1 MRGKEIIP
9 TFHCMSRRT
18 SLVLLNA
25 FSLSRL
31 PLAALFVWL
40 ESPLARIL
48 LVLAAALTDFLD
60 GWIAR
65 HKHLESYWGAL
76 IDPLADRAFVMVALL
91 TFTVE
96 ERLTPLAFGV
106 LVVRDVATGLAF
118 LVTRLV
124 PRLRPVRFQAR
135 MLGKVVTTLQLAALL
150 AVLVMPELVR
160 PLVVAVGLMSLASV
174 VDYTAAVWRSAARL
188 SAEGSRLPSSSRR
201 RVA

>member
-1 MRGKEIIP
+1 
-9 TFHCMSRRT
+9 MSRRA
-18 SLVLLNA
+18 SLVLLNT
-25 FSLSRL
+25 FSLTRL
-31 PLAALFVWL
+31 PLALLFVWL
-40 ESPLARIL
+40 ESPLARVL
-48 LVLAAALTDFLD
+48 LVVIAALTDFLD

-76 IDPLADRAFVMVALL
+76 IDPLADRAFVMVALF
-91 TFTVE
+91 TFMVE
-96 ERLTPLAFGV
+96 GRLTPLAFGV

-118 LVTRLV
+118 IVTRMV

-150 AVLVMPELVR
+150 AVLLAPGLVV

-174 VDYTAAVWRSAARL
+174 VDYAAVVWRSAARL
-188 SAEGSRLPSSSRR
+188 SAGGARLPSSSRR